1 MNTPAETKPRIQSI
15 DLLRGLVMV
24 IMALDHCR
32 DFLHF
37 DSVNGSDP
45 LDFKTTTTGLFLT
58 RWITHYCAPIF
69 VFLAGTSIYF
79 VSKRRSL
86 KAVSGFLITR
96 GLWLIVLEV
105 TIIYYGWVGNLNFSF
120 VGLFVIWALG
130 CGMMFMAGLVH
141 LPKNILLVLGI
152 LLVFGHNLLD
162 RFDGQVTE
170 TAGGFLWS
178 VFHVPQVFPIDSSHN
193 LFIGYPLLPWIG
205 IMILGYLFGQLYNAD
220 ITYIKRRKTLTQLG
234 LGSIGLF
241 ILLRS
246 GNFYGDAHHW
256 QTQSTGI
263 FSLLSFVDTTKYPPS
278 LLYALMTIGPAFLFL
293 AFAEMST
300 GRITQQP
307 KMKSRDIAYG
317 NALKNRNKIT
327 YETWKNKFID
337 AITVFGR
344 VPFFY
349 YILHIYLIHAVAL
362 VVFIVSGYSLSN
374 LDPAAIFGGFP
385 KGFGVPLW
393 AVYLLWAAVVVALYL
408 PCRWYNKYKTSKG
421 HWWLSYV

>member
-1 MNTPAETKPRIQSI
+1 MNTPAQTKSRIQSI

-37 DSVNGSDP
+37 DSVNGADP
-45 LDFKTTTTGLFLT
+45 LDFKTTSTGLFLT

-105 TIIYYGWVGNLNFSF
+105 TIIYYGWVGNLNFAF

-130 CGMMFMAGLVH
+130 CGMLFMAGLVH

-178 VFHVPQVFPIDSSHN
+178 VFHVPHVFSIDSAHN

-205 IMILGYLFGQLYNAD
+205 IMILGYVFGQLYNAE
-220 ITYIKRRKTLTQLG
+220 ISFEKRRKTLIQLG

-293 AFAEMST
+293 AFAES
-300 GRITQQP
+300 
-307 KMKSRDIAYG
+307 
-317 NALKNRNKIT
+317 
-327 YETWKNKFID
+327 WKNKFLD

-362 VVFIVSGYSLSN
+362 VVFIASGYSLSN
-374 LDPAAIFGGFP
+374 LDPTALFGGFP

-393 AVYLLWAAVVVALYL
+393 AVYILWAAVVVALYF
-408 PCRWYNKYKTSKG
+408 PCRWYNKYKSSKG

>member
-1 MNTPAETKPRIQSI
+1 MTPLTETKHRIQSI

-37 DSVNGSDP
+37 DSIIGKGP
-45 LDFKTTTTGLFLT
+45 LDFNTTTPGLFLT
-58 RWITHYCAPIF
+58 RWITHFCAPVFI
-69 VFLAGTSIYF
+69 FLAGTSIFF
-79 VSKRRSL
+79 VKQKRTLNYLTR
-86 KAVSGFLITR
+86 FLLTR

-105 TIIYYGWVGNLNFSF
+105 TIIYYGWVGNLSYHF

-130 CGMMFMAGLVH
+130 CSMIIMAGLVH
-141 LPKNILLVLGI
+141 LPKKLLLALGI

-170 TAGGFLWS
+170 TTGGFLWS
-178 VFHVPQVFPIDSSHN
+178 VFHVPHVFPLDSSHN
-193 LFIGYPLLPWIG
+193 LFIGYPLMPWIG
-205 IMILGYLFGQLYNAD
+205 IMILGYLFGNLYSAD
-220 ITYIKRRKTLTQLG
+220 VSYEKRKKTLIQLG

-246 GNFYGDAHHW
+246 GNFYGDAHFW

-263 FSLLSFVDTTKYPPS
+263 FSILSFVDTTKYPPS

-293 AFAEMST
+293 AYA
-300 GRITQQP
+300 
-307 KMKSRDIAYG
+307 
-317 NALKNRNKIT
+317 
-327 YETWKNKFID
+327 ETWKNKFLD

-349 YILHIYLIHAVAL
+349 YILHIYLIHAVA
-362 VVFIVSGYSLSN
+362 FIVFFASGYTLSD
-374 LDPAAIFGGFP
+374 LDPSSIFGGFP
-385 KGFGVPLW
+385 KGFGVSLW
-393 AVYLLWAAVVVALYL
+393 AVYALWALVVVILYF
-408 PCRWYNKYKTSKG
+408 PCRWYNTYKSRNG